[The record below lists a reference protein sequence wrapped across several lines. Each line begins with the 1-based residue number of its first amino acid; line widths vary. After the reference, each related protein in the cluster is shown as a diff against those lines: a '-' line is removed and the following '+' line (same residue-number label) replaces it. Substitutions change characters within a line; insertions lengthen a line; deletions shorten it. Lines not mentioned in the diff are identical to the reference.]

1 MFVSIFLEA
10 NVRKE
15 IEKLA
20 RKRADGEGSIYKR
33 TVSRKDGTSYIRWE
47 AVYQLGYDGNG
58 NRKRITRYSNSQA
71 GALRKLEEIK
81 KELASG
87 ASIEEKRT
95 VSEYLKVW
103 LKDKALTVKPRTVE
117 FYTYHVNKYITP
129 ELGSIK
135 LKKLTTPQVRAF
147 MRTTQ
152 ERVSKDA
159 ANKSRTVLKAAL
171 EQAVKDELLIRNP
184 VTAVDPFKI
193 EKKVKD
199 IEWSSE
205 EALEFLDHARAHRLF
220 AAFHLALSTGMRHGE
235 VLGLRWQDIEGD
247 TLYVRQSLIR
257 LESGCAISTPK
268 TAQSIRPVKLDPE
281 TIAVLEQHKQKQQA
295 EAQQLGDSW
304 GPASPEFSD
313 LVFTSLVGGEIV
325 PRNFDRVWYNLQK
338 QAGVRRIRFHD
349 LRHMY
354 VSLLNKQ
361 GVDARTIADRIG
373 HTDPTFTLRRYA
385 HVFDEQRQGAA
396 IPLQK
401 LLSSN
406 KNKSN

>member
-33 TVSRKDGTSYIRWE
+33 IIKRKDGTSYVRWE
-47 AVYQLGYDGNG
+47 AAYQLGYDGNG
-58 NRKRITRYSNSQA
+58 NRKRIARYANSQA

-81 KELASG
+81 KEVASG
-87 ASIEEKRT
+87 IQTDEKRT

-117 FYTYHVNKYITP
+117 FYTYHVNKHINP

-152 ERVSKDA
+152 ELVSKDA
-159 ANKSRTVLKAAL
+159 ANKSRTVLKTAL

-184 VTAVDPFKI
+184 ATAVDPFKI

-199 IEWSSE
+199 IKWSSE

-247 TLYVRQSLIR
+247 TVHVKQSLIS
-257 LESGCAISTPK
+257 LEKGYAISTPK
-268 TAQSIRPVKLDPE
+268 TAQSVRKVLLDPE
-281 TIAVLEQHKQKQQA
+281 AIAVLEQHKQQQQA
-295 EAQQLGDSW
+295 EAHQLGDAW
-304 GPASPEFSD
+304 GPTSPEFSD
-313 LVFTSLVGGEIV
+313 LVFTSIITAQCHEI
-325 PRNFDRVWYNLQK
+325 
-338 QAGVRRIRFHD
+338 
-349 LRHMY
+349 
-354 VSLLNKQ
+354 
-361 GVDARTIADRIG
+361 
-373 HTDPTFTLRRYA
+373 
-385 HVFDEQRQGAA
+385 
-396 IPLQK
+396 
-401 LLSSN
+401 
-406 KNKSN
+406 